1 MIPAALSIVFKFEG
15 GTLRKHFDN
24 TFYTDSVHLEV
35 GRSTVLNDSR
45 YFMLL
50 LKLLIHLCLIRTF

>member
-35 GRSTVLNDSR
+35 GRSTVLNYSR
-45 YFMLL
+45 YFVLF
-50 LKLLIHLCLIRTF
+50 KLLI